1 MTVNLNRIR
10 QHIQAFRFEDLFID
24 ELGWDQYRDRLEVMV
39 DGDTVTLNAF
49 AQKRGMVAFTLA
61 AIPEYRL
68 RRKIEQQVAKVHREN
83 IIIYSDA
90 QKNQQVWQ
98 WVRRETGKPL
108 ANRERQFYKG
118 QSGENIAQILAG
130 IAFSLDEEDDLTIVD
145 VTSRVRAA
153 FDVERVTK
161 RFYDRFKRQHDA
173 FLAFIEGIPD
183 EDFQRWYASVMLN
196 RLMFIYFVQK
206 KGFLDG
212 DVDYLRNRLSQIDGN
227 FYRDFLCPLFF
238 EGFAKKEHPAAI
250 RRLLGDV
257 PYLNGG
263 LFLQHQI
270 EERYGD
276 AVQIE
281 NEAFKKLFDFFD
293 EYRWHLDERPLRND
307 NEINPDVLGY
317 IFEKYINQKQMG
329 AYYTKEDITEYISK
343 NTVTP
348 SLFDEARKA
357 VKIAF
362 EGEHTVWDLLVE
374 NPDRYIYPAVRH
386 GAELPLPEN
395 IAVGLDDVSQRGD
408 WNTPAPSEYA
418 LPTEIWREVVARRKR
433 YAEVRGKL
441 ERGEVRQ
448 INDLIT
454 LNLDI
459 QQFAQD
465 VIDTTDSPDVIR
477 AFWKAINRVT
487 VLDPT
492 CGSGAFLFAALNIL
506 EPLYEACLERMEAFL
521 AEHDRTALTPGP
533 SPKGRGEKA
542 HPQKYSDFREVL
554 ARIDQHP
561 NRRYFVLKSI
571 IVNNLFGVD
580 IMEEAVEI
588 CKLRLFLKLVA
599 QVDDKRRVEPLPDI
613 DFNIRAGNT
622 LVGFATP
629 DEVRRAMTTTSA
641 GQGKL
646 LFGEDQAAL
655 DEIERKAA
663 DIDRLFGLFR
673 QQQTALGGEVRW
685 EDKAELK
692 RRLGEL
698 EDELNRL
705 LAGQYGVDPAK
716 ATQYAQWQKSHRPF
730 HWFVEFYGVLKN
742 GGFDVI
748 IGNPPYVE
756 YRLVRNDYTLR
767 DDYYKSLESNNLYA
781 YCMERSTQLIALNGW
796 FGMIVPTSVI
806 GLDRTNF
813 LREVLLERFELH
825 LCSTYGIR
833 PSKLFDGV
841 DQRLCIYVGKSGK
854 QKPVTI
860 QTTRHHY
867 WYSEERPNLFASL
880 KYNRAFNHGRLL
892 RFPQIPNIY
901 GLQILEKLEDQSH
914 KTIQQYFANTSN
926 GYLMHYH
933 RSPRYWI
940 RGIDF
945 EPHFRSATSTRSVH
959 HFRDLHFRNLT
970 EGKVIGALLNSS
982 LFYFWFISMGN
993 GRNITGTDIEEFPI
1007 GTLAG
1012 EILEKVPPIFD
1023 SLMDDYRN
1031 NSIIRVRANQEYQEF
1046 YQSKSKPI
1054 IDEIDR
1060 VLARHYGFTDE
1071 ELDFIINYDIK
1082 YRMGDDLGGDEE

>member
-1 MTVNLNRIR
+1 MTVNISRIR
-10 QHIQAFRFEDLFID
+10 ACIQEFRFEDLFIE
-24 ELGWDQYRDRLEVMV
+24 ELGWDQYRNRLEIMV

-49 AQKRGMVAFTLA
+49 AQKRGMVAFTVA
-61 AIPEYRL
+61 AIPEYKL
-68 RRKIEQQVAKVHREN
+68 RRKIEQQVAKAHREN
-83 IIIYSDA
+83 IIIYTD
-90 QKNQQVWQ
+90 QTQQIWQ

-108 ANRERQFYKG
+108 ANRERQYYKG

-153 FDVERVTK
+153 FDMERVTR

-183 EDFQRWYASVMLN
+183 EDFQRWYVSVMLN

-212 DVDYLRNRLSQIDGN
+212 DVDYLRNRLSQIEGN

-270 EERYGD
+270 EELYGD
-276 AVQIE
+276 AIQIE
-281 NEAFKKLFDFFD
+281 NEAFEKLFDFFD
-293 EYRWHLDERPLRND
+293 EYRWHLDERPLRAD

-343 NTVTP
+343 NTVIP
-348 SLFDEARKA
+348 FLFDEARKA

-386 GAELPLPEN
+386 GAELPLPQN
-395 IAVGLDDVSQRGD
+395 IAAGLDHVNQRGD
-408 WNTPAPSEYA
+408 WNTPAPPEYG
-418 LPTEIWREVVARRKR
+418 LPTEIWRETVARRVR
-433 YAEVRGKL
+433 YEDVRDKL
-441 ERGEVRQ
+441 VNGEVHQ

-465 VIDTTDSPDVIR
+465 VIDFTDSPDVIR

-521 AEHDRTALTPGP
+521 AELDRTG
-533 SPKGRGEKA
+533 G
-542 HPQKYSDFREVL
+542 HPQKYSDFREVME
-554 ARIDQHP
+554 RIRQHP
-561 NRRYFVLKSI
+561 NRRYFILKSI

-599 QVDDKRRVEPLPDI
+599 QVGDKGKIEPLPDI

-622 LVGFATP
+622 LVGFATLEQLKQAITNP
-629 DEVRRAMTTTSA
+629 KGNAP
-641 GQGKL
+641 KL
-646 LFGEDQAAL
+646 MLLPEEEASLKA
-655 DEIERKAA
+655 IERKAA
-663 DIDRLFGLFR
+663 DVDRLFGLFR
-673 QQQTALGGEVRW
+673 QQQTELGGEVRP

-705 LAGQYGVDPAK
+705 LAGQYGVDTTKSA
-716 ATQYAQWQKSHRPF
+716 QYAQWLKSHQPF

-756 YRLVRNDYTLR
+756 YSKVRKAYTVFA
-767 DDYYKSLESNNLYA
+767 YETESCGNLYA
-781 YCMERSTQLIALNGW
+781 YMTERSFRTLAEQGRLG
-796 FGMIVPTSVI
+796 FIVPLSIVSTERMSSLQKFLI
-806 GLDRTNF
+806 LNCRTYWLSNF
-813 LREVLLERFELH
+813 DV
-825 LCSTYGIR
+825 Y
-833 PSKLFDGV
+833 PSKLFEGAK
-841 DQRLCIYVGKSGK
+841 QRLTITLSSHKNRRTTFISTGYTRW
-854 QKPVTI
+854 KPD
-860 QTTRHHY
+860 
-867 WYSEERPNLFASL
+867 ERARLFPLL
-880 KYNRAFNHGRLL
+880 KYNAVDYLDNHSAIPKAGSSIEVSILQKLQTKKSVPHANNGSTVAFYVHRIPYNYVKAVNFTPYFWNERDGEKKSEDYKPYYLIKTEYAKPALAALNSNLFFWWWYLLFEGYHCGRHEVET
-892 RFPQIPNIY
+892 FPL
-901 GLQILEKLEDQSH
+901 G
-914 KTIQQYFANTSN
+914 
-926 GYLMHYH
+926 
-933 RSPRYWI
+933 
-940 RGIDF
+940 
-945 EPHFRSATSTRSVH
+945 
-959 HFRDLHFRNLT
+959 LT
-970 EGKVIGALLNSS
+970 EMDQAIKSRLMQLADELMEDYRANSERREAQYRTTGKVIYEQFAP
-982 LFYFWFISMGN
+982 
-993 GRNITGTDIEEFPI
+993 R
-1007 GTLAG
+1007 
-1012 EILEKVPPIFD
+1012 
-1023 SLMDDYRN
+1023 
-1031 NSIIRVRANQEYQEF
+1031 
-1046 YQSKSKPI
+1046 KSKPI

-1082 YRMGDDLGGDEE
+1082 YRMGDDLGGDEGE

>member
-1 MTVNLNRIR
+1 MTVNITRIR
-10 QHIQAFRFEDLFID
+10 THIQNFRFEDLFID
-24 ELGWDQYRDRLEVMV
+24 ELGWDQQRNQLEVVV
-39 DGDTVTLNAF
+39 DGSRVTLTAF
-49 AQKRGMVAFTLA
+49 AEKRGMVAFQMA
-61 AIPEYRL
+61 DIPEYKL
-68 RRKIEQQVAKVHREN
+68 RRKIEQQVAKAHREN
-83 IIIYSDA
+83 IIIYSDS
-90 QKNQQVWQ
+90 QNSQQIWQ

-153 FDVERVTK
+153 FDMERVTR

-173 FLAFIEGIPD
+173 FLEFINGIPD

-270 EERYGD
+270 EELYGD
-276 AVQIE
+276 AIQIE
-281 NEAFKKLFDFFD
+281 NEAFEKLFDFFD
-293 EYRWHLDERPLRND
+293 EYHWHLDERPLRND

-343 NTVTP
+343 NTVIP
-348 SLFDEARKA
+348 FLFDEAHKA

-362 EGEHTVWDLLVE
+362 EGDHTLWDLLTE

-386 GAELPLPEN
+386 GAEYELPEN
-395 IAVGLDDVSQRGD
+395 IAVGLDEVRQRGD
-408 WNTPAPSEYA
+408 WNTPAPSEYG
-418 LPTEIWREVVARRKR
+418 LPTEIWREVVARRTR

-465 VIDTTDSPDVIR
+465 AIDYTDSADVVR
-477 AFWKAINRVT
+477 AFWKTINRVT

-506 EPLYEACLERMEAFL
+506 EPLYEACLERMEGFV
-521 AEHDRTALTPGP
+521 AELERTG
-533 SPKGRGEKA
+533 GG

-554 ARIDQHP
+554 ERIDQHP

-599 QVDDKRRVEPLPDI
+599 QVGDKGKIEPLPDI

-622 LVGFATP
+622 LVGFATQ
-629 DEVRRAMTTTSA
+629 DEVKRAMTTTSG

-655 DEIERKAA
+655 EEIERKAA
-663 DIDRLFGLFR
+663 DVDRLFGLFR
-673 QQQTALGGEVRW
+673 QQQTALGGEVRP
-685 EDKAELK
+685 EDKQALRDK
-692 RRLGEL
+692 LRVL

-705 LAGQYGVDPAK
+705 LTGQYGIDPTK
-716 ATQYAQWQKSHRPF
+716 TEQYAQWRKSHEPF

-756 YRLVRNDYTLR
+756 YSKVKKI
-767 DDYYKSLESNNLYA
+767 YKVFSYETETCSNLYA
-781 YCMERSTQLIALNGW
+781 FISERSFDLLSGY
-796 FGMIVPTSVI
+796 GRSGLIVPLSAFSSSRM
-806 GLDRTNF
+806 LR
-813 LREVLLERFELH
+813 LREIYADRNAELWV
-825 LCSTYGIR
+825 SNYGVR
-833 PSKLFDGV
+833 PAKLFEGAE
-841 DQRLCIYVGKSGK
+841 QRLSIILGSSTISSNGARTHFTKYVRWNSEFRSVLMQCLDYITTSPLLFKDMFPKVNDSSAISIFKKVEEHSKRALIKSIVQPEARSK
-854 QKPVTI
+854 AFVYYQEAVN
-860 QTTRHHY
+860 Y
-867 WYSEERPNLFASL
+867 WTKSL
-880 KYNRAFNHGRLL
+880 DEIPMYRKNGVSSVPAHGR
-892 RFPQIPNIY
+892 FMY
-901 GLQILEKLEDQSH
+901 FEKPSH
-914 KTIQQYFANTSN
+914 A
-926 GYLMHYH
+926 
-933 RSPRYWI
+933 
-940 RGIDF
+940 
-945 EPHFRSATSTRSVH
+945 A
-959 HFRDLHFRNLT
+959 
-970 EGKVIGALLNSS
+970 VINAILNSS
-982 LFYFWFISMGN
+982 LFFLYFAIFSDGYHLSSL
-993 GRNITGTDIEEFPI
+993 
-1007 GTLAG
+1007 LAG
-1012 EILEKVPPIFD
+1012 DFPLVLETLEDKKLIA
-1023 SLMDDYRN
+1023 LGERL
-1031 NSIIRVRANQEYQEF
+1031 RVNLVSNASEKQIVTRIGDVIEYAALNA
-1046 YQSKSKPI
+1046 SVSKPV
-1054 IDEIDR
+1054 IDEIDE

-1082 YRMGDDLGGDEE
+1082 YRMGDDLGGDDEGEEI

>member
-1 MTVNLNRIR
+1 MTAHPARLRAY
-10 QHIQAFRFEDLFID
+10 IQNFRFEDLFID
-24 ELGWDQYRDRLEVMV
+24 ELGWDQQRNQLEVV
-39 DGDTVTLNAF
+39 VNGTRVTLNAF
-49 AQKRGMVAFTLA
+49 AEKRGMVAFQMA
-61 AIPEYRL
+61 DIPEYKL
-68 RRKIEQQVAKVHREN
+68 RRKIEQQVAKAHREN
-83 IIIYSDA
+83 IIIYTDP
-90 QKNQQVWQ
+90 QRTQQIWQ

-108 ANRERQFYKG
+108 ANRERQFTKG

-153 FDVERVTK
+153 FDMERVTR

-212 DVDYLRNRLSQIDGN
+212 DVDYLRNRLSQIEGN

-238 EGFAKKEHPAAI
+238 EGFAKKEHPTAI

-270 EERYGD
+270 EELYGD
-276 AVQIE
+276 AIQIE
-281 NEAFKKLFDFFD
+281 NEAFEKLFDFFD
-293 EYRWHLDERPLRND
+293 EYHWHLDERPLRND

-343 NTVTP
+343 NTVIP
-348 SLFDEARKA
+348 FLFDEARKA

-362 EGEHTVWDLLVE
+362 EGDHTLWDLLTE

-386 GAELPLPEN
+386 GAEYELPEN

-408 WNTPAPSEYA
+408 WNTPAPEEYG
-418 LPTEIWREVVARRKR
+418 LPTEIWREVVARRTR
-433 YAEVRGKL
+433 YAEMRGKL

-448 INDLIT
+448 VNDLIT

-465 VIDTTDSPDVIR
+465 VIDYTDSADVVR

-506 EPLYEACLERMEAFL
+506 EPLYEACLERMEGFV
-521 AEHDRTALTPGP
+521 AELERTG
-533 SPKGRGEKA
+533 GG

-599 QVDDKRRVEPLPDI
+599 QVGDKGKIEPLPDI

-622 LVGFATP
+622 LVGFATQ
-629 DEVRRAMTTTSA
+629 DEVKRAMTTTSG

-646 LFGEDQAAL
+646 LFGEDQTAL
-655 DEIERKAA
+655 EEIERRAA
-663 DIDRLFGLFR
+663 DVDRLFGLFR
-673 QQQTALGGEVRW
+673 QQQTALGGEVRP
-685 EDKAELK
+685 EDKQALREKL
-692 RRLGEL
+692 RVL

-705 LAGQYGVDPAK
+705 LAGQYGIDPTK
-716 ATQYAQWQKSHRPF
+716 TEQYAKWRKSHEPF

-756 YRLVRNDYTLR
+756 LNAVKG
-767 DDYYKSLESNNLYA
+767 YKAIGYECEASGNLYA
-781 YCMERSTQLIALNGW
+781 LVIERGYQLSTSAGRQGY
-796 FGMIVPTSVI
+796 IVPVSSISTTRYSS
-806 GLDRTNF
+806 LQR
-813 LREVLLERFELH
+813 LLASRSLH
-825 LCSTYGIR
+825 YSSFDDR
-833 PSKLFDGV
+833 PSRLFDGLEHIRLTIHLIGPATSV
-841 DQRLCIYVGKSGK
+841 TNLHSTRYNKWAATQRDVLFQILEYAQVPQNSIIAGESLPKLTSALEAGILQKIMPERSLSSFFTRRTDHHVYYSRKVG
-854 QKPVTI
+854 
-860 QTTRHHY
+860 Y
-867 WYSEERPNLFASL
+867 F
-880 KYNRAFNHGRLL
+880 
-892 RFPQIPNIY
+892 
-901 GLQILEKLEDQSH
+901 LQILNFEPKVLDRNGNRRPPSEFKEIFFNSQTQADIALCALNSNLFYWYITAFSDCRHVNRREVNALPIELDQITQSSDMPRFTTLAQELMSQLERTSEIKQMRFAHDTL
-914 KTIQQYFANTSN
+914 TIQ
-926 GYLMHYH
+926 
-933 RSPRYWI
+933 
-940 RGIDF
+940 
-945 EPHFRSATSTRSVH
+945 
-959 HFRDLHFRNLT
+959 
-970 EGKVIGALLNSS
+970 
-982 LFYFWFISMGN
+982 FIY
-993 GRNITGTDIEEFPI
+993 PKY
-1007 GTLAG
+1007 A
-1012 EILEKVPPIFD
+1012 
-1023 SLMDDYRN
+1023 
-1031 NSIIRVRANQEYQEF
+1031 
-1046 YQSKSKPI
+1046 KPI

-1082 YRMGDDLGGDEE
+1082 YRMGDDLGGDDEEGEE

>member
-1 MTVNLNRIR
+1 MTVNITRIR
-10 QHIQAFRFEDLFID
+10 THIQNFRFEDLFID
-24 ELGWDQYRDRLEVMV
+24 ELGWDQQRNQLEVVV
-39 DGDTVTLNAF
+39 DGSRVTLNAF
-49 AQKRGMVAFTLA
+49 AEKRGMVAFQMA
-61 AIPEYRL
+61 DIPEYKL
-68 RRKIEQQVAKVHREN
+68 RRKIEQQVAKAHREN
-83 IIIYSDA
+83 IIIYSDS
-90 QKNQQVWQ
+90 QNSQQIWQ

-153 FDVERVTK
+153 FDMERVTR

-173 FLAFIEGIPD
+173 FLEFINGIPD

-212 DVDYLRNRLSQIDGN
+212 NVDYLRNRLSQIEGN

-270 EERYGD
+270 EELYGD
-276 AVQIE
+276 AIQIE
-281 NEAFKKLFDFFD
+281 NEAFERLFDFFD
-293 EYRWHLDERPLRND
+293 EYHWHLDERPLRND

-343 NTVTP
+343 NTVIP
-348 SLFDEARKA
+348 FLFDEVRKA

-362 EGEHTVWDLLVE
+362 EGDHILWDLLTE

-386 GAELPLPEN
+386 GAEYELPEN
-395 IAVGLDDVSQRGD
+395 IAVGMDDVSQRGD
-408 WNTPAPSEYA
+408 WNTPAPSEYG
-418 LPTEIWREVVARRKR
+418 LPTEIWREVVARRTR
-433 YAEVRGKL
+433 YAEVREKL
-441 ERGEVRQ
+441 ERGEVGQ

-465 VIDTTDSPDVIR
+465 AIDYTDSADVVR

-506 EPLYEACLERMEAFL
+506 EPLYEACLERMEGFVADL
-521 AEHDRTALTPGP
+521 ERTG
-533 SPKGRGEKA
+533 GG

-599 QVDDKRRVEPLPDI
+599 QVGDKGKIEPLPDI

-622 LVGFATP
+622 LVGFATQ
-629 DEVRRAMTTTSA
+629 DEVKRAMTTTSG

-646 LFGEDQAAL
+646 LFGEDQETLA
-655 DEIERKAA
+655 EIERKAA
-663 DIDRLFGLFR
+663 DVDRLFGLFR
-673 QQQTALGGEVRW
+673 QQQTALGGEVRP
-685 EDKAELK
+685 EDKQALRDK
-692 RRLGEL
+692 LRVL

-705 LAGQYGVDPAK
+705 LAGQYGIDPTK
-716 ATQYAQWQKSHRPF
+716 TEQYAQWRKSHEPF

-756 YRLVRNDYTLR
+756 YSKVKQTYTVKHYSTENCND
-767 DDYYKSLESNNLYA
+767 LYA
-781 YCMERSTQLIALNGW
+781 FVMERSLQLLGKASHI
-796 FGMIVPTSVI
+796 GMIVPVSIVSTDGFDTLRSVF
-806 GLDRTNF
+806 LDSSQVIWASSYA
-813 LREVLLERFELH
+813 E
-825 LCSTYGIR
+825 R
-833 PSKLFDGV
+833 PSKLFTGV
-841 DQRLCIYVGKSGK
+841 EKRLTIWIAKVGKAAELVLSKYRRWLSDERDNLFHNLVYTVSTTPKRLVGTSIIKLSG
-854 QKPVTI
+854 PI
-860 QTTRHHY
+860 
-867 WYSEERPNLFASL
+867 EERILERIGSNKSL
-880 KYNRAFNHGRLL
+880 SNYLL
-892 RFPQIPNIY
+892 RDSKHIVYYTRKLRYFVQFFDFVPRITNNSGQVIPPSE
-901 GLQILEKLEDQSH
+901 LKELA
-914 KTIQQYFANTSN
+914 FTSSE
-926 GYLMHYH
+926 YQEAA
-933 RSPRYWI
+933 I
-940 RGIDF
+940 
-945 EPHFRSATSTRSVH
+945 A
-959 HFRDLHFRNLT
+959 
-970 EGKVIGALLNSS
+970 ALNSN
-982 LFYFWFISMGN
+982 LYFWFMTIHSDVRNVNKREIEAFPVTLDKVNPSILRELGDL
-993 GRNITGTDIEEFPI
+993 GRDLMRDFSEKSR
-1007 GTLAG
+1007 
-1012 EILEKVPPIFD
+1012 ILTNN
-1023 SLMDDYRN
+1023 YRKYGILHIQ
-1031 NSIIRVRANQEYQEF
+1031 SFQPRL
-1046 YQSKSKPI
+1046 SKSI

-1060 VLARHYGFTDE
+1060 ALARHYGFNDE

-1082 YRMGDDLGGDEE
+1082 YRMGDELGGDDEGEEI

>member
-1 MTVNLNRIR
+1 MTVNITRIR
-10 QHIQAFRFEDLFID
+10 THIQNFRFEDLFID
-24 ELGWDQYRDRLEVMV
+24 ELGWDQQRNQFEVVV
-39 DGDTVTLNAF
+39 DGNRVTLNAF
-49 AQKRGMVAFTLA
+49 AEKRGMVALHIA
-61 AIPEYRL
+61 DIPEYKL
-68 RRKIEQQVAKVHREN
+68 RRKIEQQVAKAHREN
-83 IIIYSDA
+83 IIIYSNT
-90 QKNQQVWQ
+90 QNNQQVWQ

-108 ANRERQFYKG
+108 ANRERQYYKG

-153 FDVERVTK
+153 FDMERVTR

-173 FLAFIEGIPD
+173 FLEFINGIPD

-238 EGFAKKEHPAAI
+238 EGFAKKEHPAVI

-270 EERYGD
+270 EEVYGD
-276 AVQIE
+276 AIQIE
-281 NEAFKKLFDFFD
+281 NEAFEKLFDFFD
-293 EYRWHLDERPLRND
+293 EYHWHLDERPLRND

-343 NTVTP
+343 NTVIP
-348 SLFDEARKA
+348 FLFDEARKA

-362 EGEHTVWDLLVE
+362 EGDHTLWDLLTE
-374 NPDRYIYPAVRH
+374 NPDRYIYPAARH
-386 GAELPLPEN
+386 GAEYELPEN
-395 IAVGLDDVSQRGD
+395 IAVGLDDVSQRRD

-418 LPTEIWREVVARRKR
+418 LPTEIWREVVARRTR
-433 YAEVRGKL
+433 YAEMRGKL
-441 ERGEVRQ
+441 ERGEVGQ

-465 VIDTTDSPDVIR
+465 VIDYTDSADVVR

-506 EPLYEACLERMEAFL
+506 EPLYEACLERMEGFV
-521 AEHDRTALTPGP
+521 AELERTG
-533 SPKGRGEKA
+533 GG

-599 QVDDKRRVEPLPDI
+599 QVGDKGKIEPLPDI

-622 LVGFATP
+622 LVGFATQ
-629 DEVRRAMTTTSA
+629 DEVKRAMTTTSG

-655 DEIERKAA
+655 EEIERKAA
-663 DIDRLFGLFR
+663 DVDRLFGLFR
-673 QQQTALGGEVRW
+673 QQQTALGGEVRP
-685 EDKAELK
+685 EDKQALREKL
-692 RRLGEL
+692 RVL

-705 LAGQYGVDPAK
+705 LAGQYGIDPTK
-716 ATQYAQWQKSHRPF
+716 TEQYAKWRKSHEPF

-833 PSKLFDGV
+833 PSKIFDGV

-901 GLQILEKLEDQSH
+901 GLQILEKLEAQSH
-914 KTIQQYFANTSN
+914 QTIQQYFANTSN

-959 HFRDLHFRNLT
+959 HFRDLHFRNPT

-1023 SLMDDYRN
+1023 GLMDDYRN

-1054 IDEIDR
+1054 MDEIDR
-1060 VLARHYGFTDE
+1060 VLARHYGFSDQ

-1082 YRMGDDLGGDEE
+1082 YRMGDNLGGDDDEAEE